1 MRQNLWLSSMSLFAC
16 LGLGAVAGCDAPSN
30 PAVDPR
36 EAALAAC
43 HMNDGT
49 VDLNADLHACDPG
62 SVKKTTICHIP
73 PGNPANAHTIC
84 VGNAAVPAHVNNH
97 GDSIG
102 PCAVET
108 PCPPPP
114 TGTGGAPG
122 GGAAGAPGGGG
133 PGGAAGGDAGITIVP

>member
-1 MRQNLWLSSMSLFAC
+1 MRHTLSLWSLSLFAC
-16 LGLGAVAGCDAPSN
+16 LGLGAVGGCDAPSN
-30 PAVDPR
+30 PAADSR

-43 HMNDGT
+43 HMDDGT
-49 VDLNADLHACDPG
+49 VDVNADLHACDPG

-84 VGNAAVPAHVNNH
+84 VGNAAVPAHLQNH

-102 PCAVET
+102 PCEIEK

-114 TGTGGAPG
+114 TGS
-122 GGAAGAPGGGG
+122 GGAAGA
-133 PGGAAGGDAGITIVP
+133 DAGITIVP

>member
-1 MRQNLWLSSMSLFAC
+1 MFNTVT
-16 LGLGAVAGCDAPSN
+16 VA
-30 PAVDPR
+30 
-36 EAALAAC
+36 
-43 HMNDGT
+43 T

-84 VGNAAVPAHVNNH
+84 VGNAAVPAHLRNH

-102 PCAVET
+102 PCQVET

-114 TGTGGAPG
+114 SGSGGASG
-122 GGAAGAPGGGG
+122 SGVGGASGA
-133 PGGAAGGDAGITIVP
+133 GDAGVIIVP